1 MKIRTFTKKHV
12 LERNIFGRPVETQYR
27 TYIYKWTLT
36 GRKYLA
42 IRRVVIYDGGT
53 FFGWNYVS
61 LDKIEKV
68 YCTFVSNIKVATSY
82 NPQEATFLMK
92 DIPSHPNKY
101 ILE

>member
-1 MKIRTFTKKHV
+1 MKLRTLTKRRV
-12 LERNIFGRPVETQYR
+12 FERNIFGRPVATHYDI
-27 TYIYKWTLT
+27 YIYKWTLT

-42 IRRVVIYDGGT
+42 IKRFVTYDGEPV
-53 FFGWNYVS
+53 FGRGIVF
-61 LDKIEKV
+61 LKQIEKV

-82 NPQEATFLMK
+82 NPQEVTFLMK